1 MDETTR
7 NEDGWVMARLVALEQ
22 MNRRLWIALAALGMT
37 GISVCLAAYFVLAN
51 LELPAGAAP
60 AEGDT
65 GASLVANDLTL
76 HGALRVVDEAGRD
89 LVWIGREPATAGASA
104 TPGQA
109 VVGLFA
115 ATGPEATQQTVR
127 IATSPLGSALALS
140 SPDGHESV
148 SAFAGDTGVALE
160 LRRGETT
167 RVLSERADGEA
178 AALAAATKEPA
189 AVPAAARPAGKRSE
203 APAIAT
209 AVKGEERGTQVD
221 LSDPVTQPLGGGFY
235 VGQLTLS
242 DQGGVLR
249 VSGRLINSTSI
260 DQLRAEFRLTVA
272 GRELPFS
279 VGQIPAGSSTEFT
292 VELPS
297 ANSAALRSAR
307 LRWVRSTLS
316 FLSE

>member
-22 MNRRLWIALAALGMT
+22 MNRRLWIAIAALGMT
-37 GISVCLAAYFVLAN
+37 GISVCLAAYFVMAN
-51 LELPAGAAP
+51 LELPAGAVASDADP
-60 AEGDT
+60 

-76 HGALRVVDEAGRD
+76 HGALRVVDEAGRN
-89 LVWIGREPATAGASA
+89 LVWIGREPATSGASA
-104 TPGQA
+104 APGQA

-115 ATGPEATQQTVR
+115 ASGPEATQQTVR

-140 SPDGHESV
+140 TPDGHESV

-167 RVLSERADGEA
+167 RVLSERADGTA
-178 AALAAATKEPA
+178 AARAPAAKEPA
-189 AVPAAARPAGKRSE
+189 ARPDGKRSE
-203 APAIAT
+203 APAIAAT
-209 AVKGEERGTQVD
+209 AKGEAERGTQVD
-221 LSDPVTQPLGGGFY
+221 LSDAVIQPLGGGFY
-235 VGQLTLS
+235 VGQLALS

-249 VSGRLINSTSI
+249 VSGRLINASSI

-279 VGQIPAGSSTEFT
+279 VGRIPAGSSTAFT

-297 ANSAALRSAR
+297 ANSAALRAAR

>member
-22 MNRRLWIALAALGMT
+22 ANRRLWIALAALGMT
-37 GISVCLAAYFVLAN
+37 GVSVCLAAFFVAAN
-51 LELPAGAAP
+51 LELPAGAVA
-60 AEGDT
+60 GV
-65 GASLVANDLTL
+65 GSSSGSLVADDLTL
-76 HGALRVVDEAGRD
+76 HGALRVVDEAGRN
-89 LVWIGREPATAGASA
+89 LIWIGREPATAGASA
-104 TPGQA
+104 APGQA

-115 ATGPEATQQTVR
+115 AAGSDATQQTVR

-140 SPDGHESV
+140 TPDGSESV
-148 SAFAGDTGVALE
+148 SAFAGETGVALE

-167 RVLSERADGEA
+167 RVLSERADS
-178 AALAAATKEPA
+178 ATATRAPAGKEPA
-189 AVPAAARPAGKRSE
+189 PKPEGKRSE

-209 AVKGEERGTQVD
+209 PVKGEAERGTQVD
-221 LSDPVTQPLGGGFY
+221 LSDPAIQPLGGGFY

-249 VSGRLINSTSI
+249 VSGRLINASSI
-260 DQLRAEFRLTVA
+260 DQLRAEFRLSVA

-279 VGQIPAGSSTEFT
+279 VGRISAGSSTAFT

-297 ANSAALRSAR
+297 ANSAALRSAH

-316 FLSE
+316 YLSE

>member
-7 NEDGWVMARLVALEQ
+7 NEDGWVMARLLALELA
-22 MNRRLWIALAALGMT
+22 NRRLWIALAALGMT
-37 GISVCLAAYFVLAN
+37 LISVCLAVFFVLAS
-51 LELPAGAAP
+51 LKLQAA
-60 AEGDT
+60 AVASDGSSS
-65 GASLVANDLTL
+65 GSLVASDLTL
-76 HGALRVVDEAGRD
+76 SGALRVVDESGRN
-89 LVWIGREPATAGASA
+89 LIWVGREPASAGAA
-104 TPGQA
+104 PGQA
-109 VVGLFA
+109 VIGLFA

-140 SPDGHESV
+140 TPDGSESV
-148 SAFAGDTGVALE
+148 SAFAGETGVALE

-167 RVLSERADGEA
+167 RVLSERADGPSA
-178 AALAAATKEPA
+178 ARAPA
-189 AVPAAARPAGKRSE
+189 ASPPAAEKPEGKRSE
-203 APAIAT
+203 APAIASP
-209 AVKGEERGTQVD
+209 VKGEAERGTQVD
-221 LSDPVTQPLGGGFY
+221 LSDPAIQPLGGGFY
-235 VGQLTLS
+235 VGQLSLS

-249 VSGRLINSTSI
+249 VSGRLINASSI

-279 VGQIPAGSSTEFT
+279 VGRISAGSSTAFT

-316 FLSE
+316 YLSE